1 MHSAKTMA
9 DMYLRDEGIA
19 ENYSEAFRLFQRAA
33 AAQGETGASIKLG
46 IVGVI
51 SAQAY
56 CVTVDKSPFHSLS
69 DNAGLQQT

>member
-19 ENYSEAFRLFQRAA
+19 ENYSEAFRLFQRA

-69 DNAGLQQT
+69 DNACLQQT

>member
-33 AAQGETGASIKLG
+33 AQGETGASIKLG

-51 SAQAY
+51 SAQTY
-56 CVTVDKSPFHSLS
+56 CVTVDKSR
-69 DNAGLQQT
+69 